1 MLMHSIQLVRRDPRR
16 TFSTTCN
23 TQKSSI
29 MNMDRIGV
37 EKQVSDSSATAKN
50 AAVCSFYA
58 VAAFLAPA
66 ASTDT
71 DLPFLRASPNL
82 SILHHSLLF
91 LF

>member
-37 EKQVSDSSATAKN
+37 EKQVSDYSATAKN

-66 ASTDT
+66 ASTD
-71 DLPFLRASPNL
+71 LPFLCASPNL